1 MKNQIKILSEKMIDF
16 KRFAVILLTVG
27 VFFYLGVIIPTD
39 IKNELDQ
46 NIMMICSMSFLAV
59 SILFFIESKKCQ
71 LKLMDIEEGSHGQK

>member
-1 MKNQIKILSEKMIDF
+1 MKNKAKILSEKMVDF
-16 KRFAVILLTVG
+16 KSFAVILLTVG

-46 NIMMICSMSFLAV
+46 NIMIICSTSFLAV

-71 LKLMDIEEGSHGQK
+71 LKLMDIEDGSNDKK

>member
-46 NIMMICSMSFLAV
+46 NIMMICSMSFLAA

-71 LKLMDIEEGSHGQK
+71 LKLMEIEEGSHGKK